1 MNIHFLN
8 YFVINIVYTVL
19 KGQIPANNAIIEPSF
34 RLIRNQANRSYVFK
48 WEHFDLGTRWHYHP
62 ELELV
67 FFIEGDTSAIIG
79 QEFMEFEQGQVI
91 LIGSNLPHVLLPDET
106 FQNAFPDIDPFGL
119 IIQFRE
125 DFLGNEFFNSEE
137 MKAVKKM
144 MLMSQRGIRFSD
156 ETVQKVQ
163 PLLLQMNEEDD
174 SRKLITLLSILTI
187 LAENHDSKLL
197 TKEGYEYDIGHDEDR
212 MLKINEFLYKSF
224 TEDIFIKDVASLVN
238 MTESSFCRYFRSR
251 TLKTFTRYLTEIRI
265 SYACKLLLKP
275 GYNVS
280 DACYE
285 SGFHSLSYFNRQ
297 FNAIMKISPK
307 SYQLERRKI
316 NWTKP

>member
-1 MNIHFLN
+1 VPKRQLS
-8 YFVINIVYTVL
+8 
-19 KGQIPANNAIIEPSF
+19 ANNSIIEPSF

-48 WEHFDLGTRWHYHP
+48 WEHFDLATRWHYHP

-67 FFIEGDTSAIIG
+67 YFIEGDTSAIVG
-79 QEFMEFEQGQVI
+79 QEFMEFEQGQII
-91 LIGSNLPHVLLPDET
+91 LLGSNLPHVLLPDET
-106 FQNAFPDIDPFGL
+106 FQSAFPDIDPFGL
-119 IIQFRE
+119 IIQFR
-125 DFLGNEFFNSEE
+125 DSFLGSEFFSSEE
-137 MKAVKKM
+137 MKAVKSM
-144 MLMSQRGIRFSD
+144 MLMARRGISFSA
-156 ETVQKVQ
+156 ETVRKVQ
-163 PLLLQMNEEDD
+163 TLLLQMNEEENN
-174 SRKLITLLSILTI
+174 RKLISLLNILTI
-187 LAENHDSKLL
+187 LAEDHDSKLL
-197 TKEGYEYDIGHDEDR
+197 TKEAYGYDITHDENR

-316 NWTKP
+316 NNVGRI